1 MGTLHQLPTDKNAH
15 VRVLQKL
22 VNDVISQHPNSAIA
36 QRWTAMAEET
46 LACYPGP
53 PLPSQPLLNLS
64 DVEGLSDEQVELIH
78 TRCDH
83 WMQSYFTDVLGQLMS
98 VHADFLKLQ
107 KDVAELQEKQSAT

>member
-1 MGTLHQLPTDKNAH
+1 MGTLHQLPTDNNAH
-15 VRVLQKL
+15 VRVLQRL
-22 VNDVISQHPNSAIA
+22 VNDVISQHPDSAIA
-36 QRWTAMAEET
+36 SRWMIMAEQT

-64 DVEGLSDEQVELIH
+64 DVEGLSAEQVELIH
-78 TRCDH
+78 TSCED

-107 KDVAELQEKQSAT
+107 KDVAELQAQQSAT